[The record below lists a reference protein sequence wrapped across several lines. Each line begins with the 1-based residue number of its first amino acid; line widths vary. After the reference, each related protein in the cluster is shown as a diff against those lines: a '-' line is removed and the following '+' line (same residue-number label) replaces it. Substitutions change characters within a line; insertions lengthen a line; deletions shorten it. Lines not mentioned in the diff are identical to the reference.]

1 MISTIVHAAALLCLL
16 ASKAEAWS
24 PSSPTP
30 PCHHRPTFSSS
41 PLTKHTCNNNNNIH
55 RLTAAAVRRTNN
67 SVMPFS
73 QHYRSGKHVIMSATA
88 ASADSSIDCN
98 NNNNKTGKS
107 SSGND
112 DEASLVTKARD
123 VFTRVPTLWALFC
136 EILACQGL
144 STLLNVLC
152 VTKVSE
158 VISDDT
164 ERAGWMGKVRIY
176 ILLSTQLH
184 LMF

>member
-1 MISTIVHAAALLCLL
+1 MHYCSGFECLMILWLILTTTLNLVH
-16 ASKAEAWS
+16 SS
-24 PSSPTP
+24 FSSPMMQ
-30 PCHHRPTFSSS
+30 S
-41 PLTKHTCNNNNNIH
+41 KHGFNPADEH
-55 RLTAAAVRRTNN
+55 KK
-67 SVMPFS
+67 
-73 QHYRSGKHVIMSATA
+73 KHS
-88 ASADSSIDCN
+88 N
-98 NNNNKTGKS
+98 NNNNKNGKS

-184 LMF
+184 LHDLTHLILLPKSSLH